1 MNDIVTT
8 CVILH
13 NMVVEDE
20 RHLHTD
26 ACEFSEPNDPPIAS
40 NNGVLEIAQ
49 LMVAYNK
56 IKDRS
61 TSIRL
66 QHNLVE
72 HHWTHA
78 GNESAA

>member
-26 ACEFSEPNDPPIAS
+26 ACEFSEPNGPPHCIQQWCTGDS
-40 NNGVLEIAQ
+40 
-49 LMVAYNK
+49 
-56 IKDRS
+56 S
-61 TSIRL
+61 THGSI
-66 QHNLVE
+66 
-72 HHWTHA
+72 
-78 GNESAA
+78 

>member
-1 MNDIVTT
+1 M
-8 CVILH
+8 
-13 NMVVEDE
+13 
-20 RHLHTD
+20 
-26 ACEFSEPNDPPIAS
+26 A
-40 NNGVLEIAQ
+40 
-49 LMVAYNK
+49 AYNK